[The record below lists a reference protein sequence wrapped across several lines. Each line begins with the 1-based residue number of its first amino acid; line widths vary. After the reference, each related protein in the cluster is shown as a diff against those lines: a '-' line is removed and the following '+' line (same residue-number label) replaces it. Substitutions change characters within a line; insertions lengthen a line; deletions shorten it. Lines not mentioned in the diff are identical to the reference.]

1 MKIKLASVL
10 GLAVLVASFACGS
23 SFVYADE
30 ETSSVEQTIAAVTG
44 DESELSCMLDS
55 AGADICTGATKVAE
69 LDQPS
74 LADEPTE
81 VAAIEETP
89 AIHSVDAVVAE
100 VNQTVTIAAP
110 GEDAGNGE
118 AVATDT
124 GSSEQPAAE
133 PVAMLDAGTVLPSS
147 APAIGAAD
155 AVVVEVSQTATIAAP
170 GQSTGEN
177 TEDSKEPA
185 HTGSIAAPD
194 AEPAVAI
201 KADDLDD

>member
-1 MKIKLASVL
+1 
-10 GLAVLVASFACGS
+10 
-23 SFVYADE
+23 
-30 ETSSVEQTIAAVTG
+30 
-44 DESELSCMLDS
+44 MLDS

-74 LADEPTE
+74 LAEGQTE
-81 VAAIEETP
+81 LAAAEETP

-118 AVATDT
+118 AAAADT
-124 GSSEQPAAE
+124 GSSQQPSAE
-133 PVAMLDAGTVLPSS
+133 PVAMLDAGTTVPSS

-170 GQSTGEN
+170 GQGAGDN
-177 TEDSKEPA
+177 TEESKEPA
-185 HTGSIAAPD
+185 HTGSIETPPA
-194 AEPAVAI
+194 AEPASAI

>member
-10 GLAVLVASFACGS
+10 GLAVLVASFAYGS

-30 ETSSVEQTIAAVTG
+30 ETSSAMSTFAAVG
-44 DESELSCMLDS
+44 SDESEVSCMLDS
-55 AGADICTGATKVAE
+55 AGADIYTGATKVAE

-74 LADEPTE
+74 PAEGQTE
-81 VAAIEETP
+81 IAATEETP

-110 GEDAGNGE
+110 GEAAGNGE
-118 AVATDT
+118 AAAADT
-124 GSSEQPAAE
+124 GSSQQLTAE
-133 PVAMLDAGTVLPSS
+133 PVAMLDAGTIVPSS

-170 GQSTGEN
+170 GQDIE
-177 TEDSKEPA
+177 ESKEPA
-185 HTGSIAAPD
+185 HTGSIETPPA
-194 AEPAVAI
+194 AEPASAI